1 MNTEPEDSG
10 SVRHEPLGQGE
21 SVSASQRW
29 WDAEAPSYYRE
40 HREQLGDVRLSWGP
54 EQVTEAE
61 LGVLG
66 PLEDRDVLEFGA
78 GSGQG
83 ARWCSDQG
91 ARAIASDL
99 SLEMLRIGQ
108 HIDQEQGVAP
118 DGYVTADAAG
128 LPFADESFD
137 VAFSAYGA
145 LPFVADPHLVLRE
158 VARVLRPGGRLA
170 FSLTHPIRWAFLDEP
185 GPDGL
190 SVAHSYFD
198 RDPYVERD
206 ANGTATYVEHHVTL
220 GDRVRQIRRAGLVLE
235 DLVEPEWPA
244 SNTSE
249 WGGWSP
255 LRGAYL
261 PGTAIFVA
269 TKPNQH

>member
-1 MNTEPEDSG
+1 MNPEPDDAA

-21 SVSASQRW
+21 SVSASQLW
-29 WDAEAPSYYRE
+29 WDAEAPAYYSE

-54 EQVTEAE
+54 EQLTEAE
-61 LGVLG
+61 LGALG
-66 PLEDRDVLEFGA
+66 PLMGRDVLEFGA

-83 ARWCSDQG
+83 ARWCFDQG
-91 ARAIASDL
+91 ARVVASDL
-99 SLEMLRIGQ
+99 SLAMLRIGQ
-108 HIDQEQGVAP
+108 HIDHEHGVAP
-118 DGYVTADAAG
+118 EGYVTADAAG

-137 VAFSAYGA
+137 IAFSAYGA
-145 LPFVADPHLVLRE
+145 LPFVADPGLVLSE

-185 GPDGL
+185 GPEGL

-198 RDPYVERD
+198 LDPYVERD
-206 ANGTATYVEHHVTL
+206 ANGAATYVEHHATM
-220 GDRVRQIRRAGLVLE
+220 GDRVRQIRRAGLFLE
-235 DLVEPEWPA
+235 DLIEPEWPA
-244 SNTSE
+244 TNTAE

-269 TKPNQH
+269 TKPIQH